1 LCCLL
6 GSFVHVLSKEKVW
19 GVGVD
24 EDGNQQKVRQDSPG
38 FGASSFEELQKQAE
52 KRNQMGGAFDF
63 EGLGDLMQGMD
74 LGDLDGL
81 AKMME
86 GMDLE
91 SLGSLMEDSKGYM
104 EQLMDTPEVQQLL
117 NDPDLLMAQLKDNPM
132 FADNEELLKL
142 FDSDEFKDPEKLKET
157 VKQGL
162 DAIGEW
168 GQGLADVMK
177 GLGDQDPNELMKLYG
192 ELMKDL
198 DPSALEELQ
207 GLLTDE
213 TKLTEAAQQ
222 MGDVFK
228 EMQDAFKDPAKI
240 VEMQE
245 ALLNDP
251 DLKNSPFFN
260 TPEMKE
266 LLENPVKLAEYM
278 QETLGGAQDW
288 LNQAEAAA

>member
-1 LCCLL
+1 MAAFFITVLFLCCLL

-132 FADNEELLKL
+132 FADNEELL
-142 FDSDEFKDPEKLKET
+142 
-157 VKQGL
+157 
-162 DAIGEW
+162 AIGEW